1 MFYKHH
7 SSVMIAIVVEYYD
20 EDEAYGH
27 SFDDNYCISPGT
39 GRYQHCVYLMIIDD
53 NEGVILLISP

>member
-1 MFYKHH
+1 MSQYGVY
-7 SSVMIAIVVEYYD
+7 VMISVFIEYYD

-39 GRYQHCVYLMIIDD
+39 GRYLTAKCQKK
-53 NEGVILLISP
+53 ILVRV